1 MNKSETIHDTVI
13 RLGRRRAT
21 MMVIGND
28 EALHGLVYS
37 GTPEV
42 KGRVLYRLDED
53 KAGRY
58 LTVRSSSVPDY
69 TNVVEEYGWPR
80 LPYEEQVSTS
90 TVRTD
95 YHKGDSLSFVLRAN
109 TVRRNGRKERT
120 VYSHDDLVQ
129 WLIDRS
135 HVHGFRLVSVA
146 VLGTGHMN
154 VAKRRHVSMPWADY
168 AGRLMVEDA
177 DAFARTLS
185 EGLGRGKAY
194 GMGLLMVTGSK
205 NAGRS

>member
-1 MNKSETIHDTVI
+1 MTDNIHDTII
-13 RLGRRRAT
+13 RLNRRRAT

-42 KGRVLYRLDED
+42 KSRVLYRLDED
-53 KAGRY
+53 KAGLY
-58 LTVRSSSVPDY
+58 LTVRSSSILDY
-69 TNVVEEYGWPR
+69 TSVVEEYGWPR

-95 YHKGDSLSFVLRAN
+95 YNKNDSLSFVLRAN

-129 WLIDRS
+129 WLMDRS

-154 VAKRRHVSMPWADY
+154 VTKRRHVSMPWADY
-168 AGRLMVEDA
+168 AGRLVVEDS
-177 DAFARTLS
+177 DGFARTLS

>member
-1 MNKSETIHDTVI
+1 MTDNIHDTII
-13 RLGRRRAT
+13 RLNRRRST

-42 KGRVLYRLDED
+42 KDRVLYRLDED
-53 KAGRY
+53 KAGLY
-58 LTVRSSSVPDY
+58 LTVRSSYVPDY
-69 TNVVEEYGWPR
+69 TSVVEEYGWPR
-80 LPYEEQVSTS
+80 LPYDEQVSTS

-95 YHKGDSLSFVLRAN
+95 YNRGDSLSFVIRAN
-109 TVRRNGRKERT
+109 TVRRNGRKKRT

-129 WLIDRS
+129 WLMDRS

-154 VAKRRHVSMPWADY
+154 VTKRRHVSMPWADY
-168 AGRLMVEDA
+168 VGRLMVEDA

-194 GMGLLMVTGSK
+194 GMGLLMVTGFK

>member
-1 MNKSETIHDTVI
+1 MTDNIHDTII

-42 KGRVLYRLDED
+42 KSRVLYRLDED
-53 KAGRY
+53 KAGLY
-58 LTVRSSSVPDY
+58 LTVRSSSILDY
-69 TNVVEEYGWPR
+69 TSVVEEYGWPR

-95 YHKGDSLSFVLRAN
+95 YNKNDSLSFVLRAN

-129 WLIDRS
+129 WLMDRS

-168 AGRLMVEDA
+168 AGRLVVEDS
-177 DAFARTLS
+177 DGFARTLS